1 MTSSTT
7 QIKVSQIDIF
17 RWIFPSILPF
27 ITTGTAIKVGI
38 KELSKHSMP
47 GNPSVRENGY
57 KKYRANWGTQ
67 FMALLKRSWFTAI
80 REPMLF
86 HIRMIQT
93 IAS

>member
-1 MTSSTT
+1 
-7 QIKVSQIDIF
+7 
-17 RWIFPSILPF
+17 
-27 ITTGTAIKVGI
+27 
-38 KELSKHSMP
+38 MP
-47 GNPSVRENGY
+47 GNPSVHEIGY